1 MNPFRRKSDHEIV
14 DSLRRVERIR
24 RPVGLALII
33 FGLVVGALSVWGS
46 FRIQGKLLELAD
58 TLSDLNGDLRT
69 EIHDTSAL
77 RSQLRDSTALMI
89 YVAGLRSGQFLNHG
103 GTLGGLLLGSGVW
116 LRFGGRRAR
125 MLIHYFDIAT
135 KGQTARSE

>member
-33 FGLVVGALSVWGS
+33 FGLAVGALSVWGA
-46 FRIQGKLLELAD
+46 FRMQGEVLKLAD
-58 TLSDLNGDLRT
+58 ALSDLNGDLRT

-77 RSQLRDSTALMI
+77 RSKLRDSTALVA
-89 YVAGLRSGQFLNHG
+89 YVAGLRSGQFVNHG
-103 GTLGGLLLGSGVW
+103 GTLGGLLLGFGLW

-125 MLIHYFDIAT
+125 MLIHHFDIAT
-135 KGQTARSE
+135 NGQTRPQ